1 MLAIFRSIQPR
12 LLNVSTANHIFA
24 QNKNFSTKSAS
35 IGKVDFNFIKKTCRD
50 SDKLLIDVRSQDE
63 IKETGQIPGSIN
75 IELKTVCEKLGPN
88 TSATDF
94 CSLFGRPKPS
104 ICTQLIFTCRSGKR
118 ALQSAEQATSLGYK
132 NVWIYEGSWNDWQ
145 KRVKENENCK

>member
-1 MLAIFRSIQPR
+1 MMAIFRTIQLK
-12 LLNVSTANHIFA
+12 LLIVSTANHIFG
-24 QNKNFSTKSAS
+24 QNNTLSTKITS
-35 IGKVDFNFIKKTCRD
+35 IGKVDFNFIKKTSRD
-50 SDKLLIDVRSQDE
+50 PDKLLIDVRSKRE

-75 IELKTVCEKLGPN
+75 IELETVCQKLGPS
-88 TSATDF
+88 TSESDF

-132 NVWIYEGSWNDWQ
+132 NVWIYEGSWNDWE
-145 KRVKENENCK
+145 KRVKENEDCK